1 MRPADKPFDLVISA
15 VEASGDALAASLVD
29 ALGSLRNIR
38 VRGVAGPLMR
48 AAGVDPIAPVEDVAS
63 NGLWEVISNLGAI
76 RQASW
81 ALMDSIKRE
90 GADLVVFVDGP
101 DFHLPLAKRCRKLG
115 IPTVGYVG
123 PQVWAWRAGRAKTLA
138 ESLDRLL
145 CLFPFEPE
153 IYAPH
158 GLDAR
163 FVGHPAVDRL
173 AGIRRV
179 PRPGRFA
186 LLPGSR
192 KHEVERLLPVF
203 LEAAEVIRETDPGAQ
218 FRVGR
223 SATVPLEWLG
233 AAEAAEGVEVVDG
246 LVAAVTDAKAALTAS
261 GTASLEL
268 AILDVPMVIAYAV
281 HPVTYAA
288 GRVLVTGVEHI
299 GLPNILAGE
308 EIVPEHIQ
316 ALDPVALAADLA
328 RVGDDATVQAG
339 LVDVRNA
346 LGEAGGPDRAARAL
360 LDLLPAG

>member
-1 MRPADKPFDLVISA
+1 
-15 VEASGDALAASLVD
+15 
-29 ALGSLRNIR
+29 
-38 VRGVAGPLMR
+38 
-48 AAGVDPIAPVEDVAS
+48 
-63 NGLWEVISNLGAI
+63 
-76 RQASW
+76 
-81 ALMDSIKRE
+81 MDSIKRD

-145 CLFPFEPE
+145 CLFPFEPA

-173 AGIRRV
+173 AGVRRV

-203 LEAAEVIRETDPGAQ
+203 LRAAALIREKDPNAR

-223 SATVPLEWLG
+223 SATVPMEWL
-233 AAEAAEGVEVVDG
+233 EAAQTADGVEVVDG
-246 LVAAVTDAKAALTAS
+246 LIAAVSDAEAALTAS
-261 GTASLEL
+261 GTATLEL

-299 GLPNILAGE
+299 GLPNILAGR

-316 ALDPVALAADLA
+316 ALDPAALAVDLV
-328 RVGDDATVQAG
+328 RVRDDEAVQAG

-346 LGEAGGPDRAARAL
+346 LGEAGGPDRAAREL